1 MNINTT
7 NTNSDHIYES
17 GIDTGL
23 EIIHELLRIGDNINN
38 IETIININITNTT
51 TELCIGNRVFNI
63 HNIISEKEET
73 IKKLSDII
81 IKSAYDICNNKSIEV
96 SSLMNILYLKNI
108 DINDESERIK
118 NTINEFKNTGNFD
131 DLIMIKSIINY
142 SKYGNNTV
150 FNNNLELIDTILR
163 SLIIKKIKKSIIIEY
178 IIDIIESLQ
187 FFNNNDNNMED
198 IKMIMKEEDYENKIS
213 KEIYKTY
220 IQKQNILE
228 LDKCMICLDKF
239 DETDNID
246 ILPCKHIFHS
256 ECNKPW
262 LTKHSYKCSY
272 CKTPCCDNPIPNEQI
287 DE

>member
-23 EIIHELLRIGDNINN
+23 EIIHELLRIDGNINN
-38 IETIININITNTT
+38 IERIININITNTT

-73 IKKLSDII
+73 IKELSDII
-81 IKSAYDICNNKSIEV
+81 IKSAYDICNNKSIKV
-96 SSLMNILYLKNI
+96 SSLMDILYLRNI
-108 DINDESERIK
+108 DIIDESERIK
-118 NTINEFKNTGNFD
+118 NTINDFKNTGNFD
-131 DLIMIKSIINY
+131 DLIMIGSIVSY

-150 FNNNLELIDTILR
+150 FNNNLGLIDAILK
-163 SLIIKKIKKSIIIEY
+163 SMVMKKIKKSIIIEY
-178 IIDIIESLQ
+178 IIGIIESLQ
-187 FFNNNDNNMED
+187 FFNNNENMED

-220 IQKQNILE
+220 TQKQDILE

-239 DETDNID
+239 DETDIID
-246 ILPCKHIFHS
+246 ILPCKHIFHTK
-256 ECNKPW
+256 CNKPW

-287 DE
+287 NE